1 MSLFLVGNHST
12 AGVIFSSSSSEQELQ
27 FSDDD
32 DGSEEMPDV
41 SWQEFIRRTYL
52 QRFGGVKTTSVDDA
66 ATKQSSD
73 TDTVG
78 GASDADW
85 ETESDTEQEQGM

>member
-1 MSLFLVGNHST
+1 
-12 AGVIFSSSSSEQELQ
+12 
-27 FSDDD
+27 
-32 DGSEEMPDV
+32 V

-52 QRFGGVKTTSVDDA
+52 QRFGGVQTSSVDNA

-85 ETESDTEQEQGM
+85 ETESDTEQEQGMY